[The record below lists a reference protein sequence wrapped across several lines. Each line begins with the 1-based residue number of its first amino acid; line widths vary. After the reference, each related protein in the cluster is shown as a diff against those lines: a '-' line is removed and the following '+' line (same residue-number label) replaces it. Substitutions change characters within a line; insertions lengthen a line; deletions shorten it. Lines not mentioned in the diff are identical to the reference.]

1 MGTNTRIWNN
11 IRTLWIFKLSNL
23 IIITLK
29 KYVLKTGLELNI
41 INRYSTQNGNSPRK
55 DFRNNNYYTHPAA
68 TATACGSIL
77 PPSLDANAP
86 HLWPSRA
93 PPGSDRK
100 YAPSTGTCGS
110 DQISSDCEISPV
122 YGHTRGHVLPF
133 HYQPRSPV
141 ITSGSVY
148 LSLTI

>member
-11 IRTLWIFKLSNL
+11 IKTLWIFKLSNL
-23 IIITLK
+23 IIINLK
-29 KYVLKTGLELNI
+29 KYVLK
-41 INRYSTQNGNSPRK
+41 NRTWTKHHYRSSTQNGNSPRK
-55 DFRNNNYYTHPAA
+55 DFRNNNYYTHPA
-68 TATACGSIL
+68 ATACGSIL

-148 LSLTI
+148 FSLTF